1 MKKLF
6 RFSLLVS
13 MILSFS
19 STVLAVD
26 FTGDANTE
34 LSGITEDIIIAVNE
48 LYGSELDHQITEAD
62 IDYGKAY
69 KIYVDTNIFELP
81 TNSVDEIRDVLENGT
96 YIYLVPITIG
106 TKTVVVNVQKG
117 LPLSKDAEEILSEQE
132 KQEVI
137 ANTGK
142 WIASVFTL
150 YPAGDGRINY
160 DAFLKNMIG
169 NIPDGTLLV
178 GGLPFFQ
185 DVVAIIPNNKGEVE
199 SIVPFNSSYYNGQM
213 INDMKTA
220 SGIYDYMKIKS
231 YINDLPAL
239 NLELTGD
246 HVVTST
252 ASPITQYYVI
262 GIFALVAV
270 FLGAAFIIKA
280 RQRKE

>member
-26 FTGDANTE
+26 FAGNANTE

-81 TNSVDEIRDVLENGT
+81 TNSIDEIRDVLENGT

-117 LPLSKDAEEILSEQE
+117 LPLSEDAEAILSEQE

-160 DAFLKNMIG
+160 DAFLKNTIG

-199 SIVPFNSSYYNGQM
+199 SIVPFNSATYNGQM

-220 SGIYDYMKIKS
+220 S
-231 YINDLPAL
+231 L
-239 NLELTGD
+239 
-246 HVVTST
+246 
-252 ASPITQYYVI
+252 ITQYWII

-270 FLGAAFIIKA
+270 LLGTISVIKV
-280 RQRKE
+280 RQKKSKFHL